1 MKYTKHIL
9 KYSTITIVVYF
20 MVFFVLWFGGGYTAR
35 PSGMTRDPWLGTGY
49 PLSDTAEWQP
59 LFGNCQ
65 PIYQWP
71 GANLDWS
78 GGDVAPRCDLI
89 GWAYYPFWLLIK
101 SKNPTYAL
109 LEKDALPYDVLNP
122 RNLPPGFPFHP
133 LDGRALKEGLAEI
146 TAMEEKHPHVMPE
159 NSSDSF

>member
-1 MKYTKHIL
+1 MKYTKNIL
-9 KYSTITIVVYF
+9 RYSTITIVVYF

-35 PSGMTRDPWLGTGY
+35 PSGMTRDPLFGTGY
-49 PLSDTAEWQP
+49 SLSDTAEWQP

-71 GANLDWS
+71 GANPDWS

-101 SKNPTYAL
+101 RKHPTYAL
-109 LEKDALPYDVLNP
+109 LEKDALPYDVLNS
-122 RNLPPGFPFHP
+122 RKLPQDFKFHP
-133 LDGRALKEGLAEI
+133 LWGKDLKDVSEHIIEQ
-146 TAMEEKHPHVMPE
+146 E
-159 NSSDSF
+159 NNPKKASPGNPSD